1 MNPVKALMLGTIR
14 LYQLTLSPWVGREC
28 RYLPTCS
35 NYAIEA
41 IKLHGAVKGGW
52 LMLMRLARCH
62 PLGGRGYDP
71 VLLVQRLFGDLL
83 CNTQCAQNFQ
93 TLINTQESFM
103 GREVQRALLWV
114 ILFGSL
120 FMLWDNYQVW
130 KGGESFFGSAKQE
143 AIEADRSAAAGV
155 PTATVAKTAPVLDD
169 ATAVNEPIVVTT
181 DRMKVTFDRMGAR
194 IVGSEMLLFPQQA
207 DWTEVG
213 LAGMVLGRE
222 PSPNLGN
229 VKLFDVE
236 GGHAYLAQT
245 GLVGGDYPTHNDEF
259 KLVSQDLTLGDKE
272 SMKVVFE
279 ADKGG
284 LKVTKT
290 FTFKR
295 GYYGIDVD
303 TAVTNTTDKAV
314 TPQIYYQLTR
324 DSSKPAGES
333 SMYSTFTGPAFYT
346 DEENFQKLSF
356 SEIRDKDAKYV
367 EDTNNGWLAMVQ
379 HHFVSAWVPPQG
391 EVRHNYTRALGH
403 DLFAVGTLISLK
415 EIAPGATQT
424 NHAVLYSGPQEQ
436 ARLEQLAPGL
446 ELVVDYGWLTFLAKP
461 IYWLL
466 DFLYGIVGNWGW
478 AIVLLTCIV
487 KAVLYPI
494 SAAGYRSMARMK
506 EVTPRLKALQEKY
519 KDDKQRLNQ
528 AMMELYKTEKINP
541 VGGCLPIMLQIPV
554 FLALYWVL
562 QGSVEL
568 RGAEW
573 ILWVHDLAMPDP
585 WFVLPALMAATMFL
599 QILLNP
605 KPTDPMQ
612 AKVMYIMPVVFS
624 VMFFIFAA
632 GLVLYWLTNN
642 ILSIAQQ
649 WWINK
654 TIAEERA
661 QRLAKR

>member
-1 MNPVKALMLGTIR
+1 
-14 LYQLTLSPWVGREC
+14 
-28 RYLPTCS
+28 
-35 NYAIEA
+35 
-41 IKLHGAVKGGW
+41 
-52 LMLMRLARCH
+52 
-62 PLGGRGYDP
+62 
-71 VLLVQRLFGDLL
+71 
-83 CNTQCAQNFQ
+83 
-93 TLINTQESFM
+93 M

-356 SEIRDKDAKYV
+356 SEIRDKEDAKYV

>member
-1 MNPVKALMLGTIR
+1 
-14 LYQLTLSPWVGREC
+14 
-28 RYLPTCS
+28 
-35 NYAIEA
+35 
-41 IKLHGAVKGGW
+41 
-52 LMLMRLARCH
+52 
-62 PLGGRGYDP
+62 
-71 VLLVQRLFGDLL
+71 
-83 CNTQCAQNFQ
+83 
-93 TLINTQESFM
+93 M

-155 PTATVAKTAPVLDD
+155 PTATVAKTAPALDD
-169 ATAVNEPIVVTT
+169 ATAVKEPIVVTT

-259 KLVSQDLTLGDKE
+259 KLVSQDLALGDKE

-424 NHAVLYSGPQEQ
+424 NHAVLYSG
-436 ARLEQLAPGL
+436 
-446 ELVVDYGWLTFLAKP
+446 
-461 IYWLL
+461 
-466 DFLYGIVGNWGW
+466 
-478 AIVLLTCIV
+478 
-487 KAVLYPI
+487 
-494 SAAGYRSMARMK
+494 
-506 EVTPRLKALQEKY
+506 
-519 KDDKQRLNQ
+519 
-528 AMMELYKTEKINP
+528 
-541 VGGCLPIMLQIPV
+541 
-554 FLALYWVL
+554 
-562 QGSVEL
+562 
-568 RGAEW
+568 W
-573 ILWVHDLAMPDP
+573 I
-585 WFVLPALMAATMFL
+585 
-599 QILLNP
+599 
-605 KPTDPMQ
+605 
-612 AKVMYIMPVVFS
+612 FS
-624 VMFFIFAA
+624 S
-632 GLVLYWLTNN
+632 T
-642 ILSIAQQ
+642 
-649 WWINK
+649 
-654 TIAEERA
+654 
-661 QRLAKR
+661 

>member
-1 MNPVKALMLGTIR
+1 
-14 LYQLTLSPWVGREC
+14 
-28 RYLPTCS
+28 
-35 NYAIEA
+35 
-41 IKLHGAVKGGW
+41 
-52 LMLMRLARCH
+52 
-62 PLGGRGYDP
+62 
-71 VLLVQRLFGDLL
+71 
-83 CNTQCAQNFQ
+83 
-93 TLINTQESFM
+93 M

-169 ATAVNEPIVVTT
+169 ATSVKEPIVVTT

-403 DLFAVGTLISLK
+403 DLFAVGTLK

-494 SAAGYRSMARMK
+494 SAAGYRSMALMK

>member
-1 MNPVKALMLGTIR
+1 
-14 LYQLTLSPWVGREC
+14 
-28 RYLPTCS
+28 
-35 NYAIEA
+35 
-41 IKLHGAVKGGW
+41 
-52 LMLMRLARCH
+52 
-62 PLGGRGYDP
+62 
-71 VLLVQRLFGDLL
+71 
-83 CNTQCAQNFQ
+83 
-93 TLINTQESFM
+93 M

-130 KGGESFFGSAKQE
+130 KGGESFFGSVKQE

-155 PTATVAKTAPVLDD
+155 PTATVAKTAPALDD
-169 ATAVNEPIVVTT
+169 ATAVKEPIVVTT

-259 KLVSQDLTLGDKE
+259 KLVSQDLALGDKE

-466 DFLYGIVGNWGW
+466 DFLYGIVGNWGGPSYFLP
-478 AIVLLTCIV
+478 VLLKLSSI
-487 KAVLYPI
+487 
-494 SAAGYRSMARMK
+494 R
-506 EVTPRLKALQEKY
+506 
-519 KDDKQRLNQ
+519 
-528 AMMELYKTEKINP
+528 
-541 VGGCLPIMLQIPV
+541 
-554 FLALYWVL
+554 FL
-562 QGSVEL
+562 
-568 RGAEW
+568 
-573 ILWVHDLAMPDP
+573 
-585 WFVLPALMAATMFL
+585 LPAT
-599 QILLNP
+599 
-605 KPTDPMQ
+605 
-612 AKVMYIMPVVFS
+612 
-624 VMFFIFAA
+624 
-632 GLVLYWLTNN
+632 G
-642 ILSIAQQ
+642 Q
-649 WWINK
+649 WP
-654 TIAEERA
+654 A
-661 QRLAKR
+661 

>member
-1 MNPVKALMLGTIR
+1 L
-14 LYQLTLSPWVGREC
+14 
-28 RYLPTCS
+28 
-35 NYAIEA
+35 
-41 IKLHGAVKGGW
+41 
-52 LMLMRLARCH
+52 
-62 PLGGRGYDP
+62 

-130 KGGESFFGSAKQE
+130 KGGESFFGSVKQE

-155 PTATVAKTAPVLDD
+155 PTATVAKTAPALDD
-169 ATAVNEPIVVTT
+169 ATAVKEPIVVTT

-259 KLVSQDLTLGDKE
+259 KLVSQDLALGDKE

>member
-1 MNPVKALMLGTIR
+1 
-14 LYQLTLSPWVGREC
+14 
-28 RYLPTCS
+28 
-35 NYAIEA
+35 
-41 IKLHGAVKGGW
+41 
-52 LMLMRLARCH
+52 
-62 PLGGRGYDP
+62 
-71 VLLVQRLFGDLL
+71 
-83 CNTQCAQNFQ
+83 
-93 TLINTQESFM
+93 M

-642 ILSIAQQ
+642 ICRLLSSGGSTRRLL
-649 WWINK
+649 K
-654 TIAEERA
+654 SVHSVLLSAEA
-661 QRLAKR
+661 KDLFFQTSPLKQR

>member
-1 MNPVKALMLGTIR
+1 
-14 LYQLTLSPWVGREC
+14 
-28 RYLPTCS
+28 
-35 NYAIEA
+35 
-41 IKLHGAVKGGW
+41 
-52 LMLMRLARCH
+52 
-62 PLGGRGYDP
+62 
-71 VLLVQRLFGDLL
+71 
-83 CNTQCAQNFQ
+83 
-93 TLINTQESFM
+93 M

-120 FMLWDNYQVW
+120 FMLWDNYQVY
-130 KGGESFFGSAKQE
+130 KGGKSFFAAPQETVETSQSAGT
-143 AIEADRSAAAGV
+143 ADIPAPAQDAKAVEVQAAA
-155 PTATVAKTAPVLDD
+155 TPVK
-169 ATAVNEPIVVTT
+169 EPVVVTT
-181 DRMKVTFDRMGAR
+181 DRMKVTFDLQGAR
-194 IVGSEMLLFPQQA
+194 VIGTEMLLFPQQA

-213 LAGMVLGRE
+213 LAGMILGRKPAE
-222 PSPNLGN
+222 DLGN
-229 VKLFDVE
+229 VKLLNVQ
-236 GGHAYLAQT
+236 GAHTYMAQS
-245 GLVGGDYPTHNDEF
+245 GLVGGDYPTHADEF
-259 KLVSQDLTLGDKE
+259 KLVSKSLSMDGSDKLD
-272 SMKVVFE
+272 VVFE
-279 ADKGG
+279 AEKGG

-290 FTFKR
+290 YSFKR
-295 GYYGIDVD
+295 GYYGMDVS
-303 TAVTNTTDKAV
+303 TTVTNQTEKAV
-314 TPQIYYQLTR
+314 SPQIYYQITR

-346 DEENFQKLSF
+346 SEENFQKIDF
-356 SEIRDKDAKYV
+356 SDIHDKDASFV
-367 EDTNNGWLAMVQ
+367 EKTDNGWLAMVQ
-379 HHFVSAWVPPQG
+379 HHFVSAWIPSQG
-391 EVRHNYTRALGH
+391 ESRQNYAREVTK
-403 DLFAVGTLISLK
+403 DLYAIGTLVSMK
-415 EIAPGATQT
+415 EVVPGASVTDRAT
-424 NHAVLYSGPQEQ
+424 FYSGPQEQ

-506 EVTPRLKALQEKY
+506 EVTPRMKALQEKY

-528 AMMELYKTEKINP
+528 AMMELYRTEKINP
-541 VGGCLPIMLQIPV
+541 IGGCLPIMLQIPV

-568 RGAEW
+568 RGAPW
-573 ILWVHDLAMPDP
+573 IFWVHDLAMPDP
-585 WFVLPALMAATMFL
+585 WFVLPLLMAITMFL
-599 QILLNP
+599 QIFLNP
-605 KPTDPMQ
+605 KPTDPTQ

-624 VMFFIFAA
+624 VMFFVFAA

-661 QRLAKR
+661 KRLAKQK

>member
-1 MNPVKALMLGTIR
+1 
-14 LYQLTLSPWVGREC
+14 
-28 RYLPTCS
+28 
-35 NYAIEA
+35 
-41 IKLHGAVKGGW
+41 
-52 LMLMRLARCH
+52 
-62 PLGGRGYDP
+62 
-71 VLLVQRLFGDLL
+71 
-83 CNTQCAQNFQ
+83 
-93 TLINTQESFM
+93 
-103 GREVQRALLWV
+103 
-114 ILFGSL
+114 
-120 FMLWDNYQVW
+120 
-130 KGGESFFGSAKQE
+130 
-143 AIEADRSAAAGV
+143 
-155 PTATVAKTAPVLDD
+155 
-169 ATAVNEPIVVTT
+169 
-181 DRMKVTFDRMGAR
+181 
-194 IVGSEMLLFPQQA
+194 
-207 DWTEVG
+207 
-213 LAGMVLGRE
+213 
-222 PSPNLGN
+222 
-229 VKLFDVE
+229 
-236 GGHAYLAQT
+236 
-245 GLVGGDYPTHNDEF
+245 
-259 KLVSQDLTLGDKE
+259 
-272 SMKVVFE
+272 
-279 ADKGG
+279 
-284 LKVTKT
+284 
-290 FTFKR
+290 
-295 GYYGIDVD
+295 
-303 TAVTNTTDKAV
+303 
-314 TPQIYYQLTR
+314 
-324 DSSKPAGES
+324 
-333 SMYSTFTGPAFYT
+333 
-346 DEENFQKLSF
+346 
-356 SEIRDKDAKYV
+356 
-367 EDTNNGWLAMVQ
+367 MVQ

-519 KDDKQRLNQ
+519 KDDKQRLPQ

>member
-1 MNPVKALMLGTIR
+1 
-14 LYQLTLSPWVGREC
+14 
-28 RYLPTCS
+28 
-35 NYAIEA
+35 
-41 IKLHGAVKGGW
+41 
-52 LMLMRLARCH
+52 
-62 PLGGRGYDP
+62 
-71 VLLVQRLFGDLL
+71 
-83 CNTQCAQNFQ
+83 
-93 TLINTQESFM
+93 M

-155 PTATVAKTAPVLDD
+155 PTATVAKTAPALDD
-169 ATAVNEPIVVTT
+169 ATAVKEPIVVTT

-259 KLVSQDLTLGDKE
+259 KLVSQDLALGDKE

-494 SAAGYRSMARMK
+494 SAAGYRSMASMK

>member
-1 MNPVKALMLGTIR
+1 
-14 LYQLTLSPWVGREC
+14 
-28 RYLPTCS
+28 
-35 NYAIEA
+35 
-41 IKLHGAVKGGW
+41 
-52 LMLMRLARCH
+52 
-62 PLGGRGYDP
+62 
-71 VLLVQRLFGDLL
+71 
-83 CNTQCAQNFQ
+83 
-93 TLINTQESFM
+93 M

-130 KGGESFFGSAKQE
+130 KGGESFFGSVKQE

-155 PTATVAKTAPVLDD
+155 PTATVAKTAPALDD
-169 ATAVNEPIVVTT
+169 ATAVKEPIVVTT

-259 KLVSQDLTLGDKE
+259 KLVSQDLALGDKE

-403 DLFAVGTLISLK
+403 DLFAVGTLIISLK

>member
-1 MNPVKALMLGTIR
+1 
-14 LYQLTLSPWVGREC
+14 
-28 RYLPTCS
+28 
-35 NYAIEA
+35 
-41 IKLHGAVKGGW
+41 
-52 LMLMRLARCH
+52 
-62 PLGGRGYDP
+62 
-71 VLLVQRLFGDLL
+71 
-83 CNTQCAQNFQ
+83 
-93 TLINTQESFM
+93 M

-155 PTATVAKTAPVLDD
+155 PTATVAKTAPALDD
-169 ATAVNEPIVVTT
+169 ATAVKEPIVVTT

-259 KLVSQDLTLGDKE
+259 KLVSQDLALGDKE

-632 GLVLYWLTNN
+632 GLVLYWLTSGGSTRQLLKSV
-642 ILSIAQQ
+642 LSVLLS
-649 WWINK
+649 
-654 TIAEERA
+654 AEA
-661 QRLAKR
+661 KDLFFQTSSLKQR